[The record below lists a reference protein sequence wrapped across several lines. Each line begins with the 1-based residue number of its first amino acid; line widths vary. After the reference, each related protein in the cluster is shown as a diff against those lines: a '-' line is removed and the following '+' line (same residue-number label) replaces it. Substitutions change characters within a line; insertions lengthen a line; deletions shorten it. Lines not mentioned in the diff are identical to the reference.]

1 MSRISTIALHGESEK
16 IYHFDVHG
24 RDHKHENVG
33 GIYAVTKRYEDS
45 EGTQSHTVL
54 YIGQAPNLSI
64 EFDNHPKTGCFD
76 EHGGNCVCTLAEK
89 NEEVR
94 MAAEEDLTK
103 YYRPICND

>member
-16 IYHFDVHG
+16 IYHFDAHG

-33 GIYAVTKRYEDS
+33 GIYAVTKRYEDAN
-45 EGTQSHTVL
+45 GTQSHKVL
-54 YIGQAPNLSI
+54 YIGQTPDLSS
-64 EFDNHPKTGCFD
+64 EFDSHSKAGCFD
-76 EHGGNCVCTLAEK
+76 EHEANCICCLTEK

-94 MAAEEDLTK
+94 MAAEEDLIK